1 MNKEKYANE
10 TDINNISVSN
20 DKNVVGVPFTYNNN
34 KRILDSKYGTIV
46 IGQDINQKN
55 TKIIEPLINQT
66 IKSNES
72 FVIND
77 SNNKLYNKY
86 KDELEKN
93 GYKVININLKDNNS
107 DSINLLQ
114 LPYELYKNGNRE
126 KSFELIDNICE
137 YIFDSS
143 FTNDPFWCN
152 SAANLFKGA
161 TFYLFENDM
170 EITLDNIRKTAL
182 ELNIDD
188 FEKYSFIYNLV
199 SNILKAPSETKGGII
214 SVFEQKL
221 NLFCSSESI
230 SNKIFKS
237 SFDLK
242 DLSNNKVA
250 LFINSDSFIT
260 SKKIVSMIINQIY
273 YVKKTYNDN
282 NLNVY
287 IDNLDEL
294 FPIKNIVDL
303 VSDSFNGKVNINLVV
318 FIKGYNELF
327 NLYKKD
333 IAETIRLFF
342 VNVIYLYS
350 EDIDT
355 LEHISKLCNMNG
367 YSSLR
372 SLKDNEA
379 LFIIIRTL
387 PFIANI

>member
-55 TKIIEPLINQT
+55 AKIIEPLINQT
-66 IKSNES
+66 IKCNES

-77 SNNKLYNKY
+77 SNNELYNKY

-93 GYKVININLKDNNS
+93 GYKVININLYDNNS

-114 LPYELYKNGNRE
+114 LPYELYKNGNKD

-221 NLFCSSESI
+221 NLFSSSESI

-242 DLSNNKVA
+242 DLSNNKVS

-273 YVKKTYNDN
+273 YVKKIYNDN
-282 NLNVY
+282 KLNVY

-294 FPIKNIVDL
+294 FPIKNIVDI

>member
-1 MNKEKYANE
+1 
-10 TDINNISVSN
+10 
-20 DKNVVGVPFTYNNN
+20 
-34 KRILDSKYGTIV
+34 
-46 IGQDINQKN
+46 
-55 TKIIEPLINQT
+55 
-66 IKSNES
+66 
-72 FVIND
+72 
-77 SNNKLYNKY
+77 
-86 KDELEKN
+86 
-93 GYKVININLKDNNS
+93 
-107 DSINLLQ
+107 
-114 LPYELYKNGNRE
+114 
-126 KSFELIDNICE
+126 
-137 YIFDSS
+137 
-143 FTNDPFWCN
+143 
-152 SAANLFKGA
+152 
-161 TFYLFENDM
+161 
-170 EITLDNIRKTAL
+170 
-182 ELNIDD
+182 
-188 FEKYSFIYNLV
+188 
-199 SNILKAPSETKGGII
+199 
-214 SVFEQKL
+214 
-221 NLFCSSESI
+221 
-230 SNKIFKS
+230 
-237 SFDLK
+237 
-242 DLSNNKVA
+242 
-250 LFINSDSFIT
+250 
-260 SKKIVSMIINQIY
+260 MIINQIY
-273 YVKKTYNDN
+273 YVKKIYNDN